1 MLSEELGNFLFFYWV
16 FSPFS
21 TLFIALCTPR
31 HPVYTRDKKEGGE
44 QQLAIIYFRA
54 KSLPSLTHGDS
65 WTLCHTTLK
74 NLDWFL
80 ENQDNIEFLCPL
92 WLCRTT
98 FLHFLPCHVSNISKL
113 HVSRPWKCLFI
124 AGYVSHIKSKVGIIF
139 FPSNQ
144 IKEFSTIDDTP
155 FLQALTFTWK
165 PIILYIILYYVYPA
179 QKSRYLNFLA
189 IGRRDCSDVWIFSFG
204 LFPFGL
210 SDLQVN

>member
-1 MLSEELGNFLFFYWV
+1 MLSEELGNFLFFIGEL
-16 FSPFS
+16 SPFS

-80 ENQDNIEFLCPL
+80 ENQDNIEFLCPP
-92 WLCRTT
+92 WLCSTT
-98 FLHFLPCHVSNISKL
+98 FLHFLPCHVSTFSKL

-124 AGYVSHIKSKVGIIF
+124 AGYVSHIKSKCGRVGIIF
-139 FPSNQ
+139 LLANKLKD
-144 IKEFSTIDDTP
+144 ISTIIDH
-155 FLQALTFTWK
+155 FIQVLSFT
-165 PIILYIILYYVYPA
+165 
-179 QKSRYLNFLA
+179 
-189 IGRRDCSDVWIFSFG
+189 
-204 LFPFGL
+204 
-210 SDLQVN
+210 